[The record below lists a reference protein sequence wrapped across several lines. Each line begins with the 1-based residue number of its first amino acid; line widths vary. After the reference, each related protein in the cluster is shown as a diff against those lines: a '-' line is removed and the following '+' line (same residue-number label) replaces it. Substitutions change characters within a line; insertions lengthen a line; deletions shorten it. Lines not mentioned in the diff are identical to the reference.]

1 MRLQKIQDPTEL
13 PGGLEAATMQR
24 RRLLGRPLLRRIAYV
39 RRNRCSVLLA
49 GLFVFILVHPLL
61 AESAIGGTF
70 LAFGTL
76 SILLL
81 GLWALHAR
89 RRTLLIVGILA
100 LLTFHGIAADR
111 LGEHWLRPATLLVT
125 AIFMGA
131 ITAALLY
138 YVLDWHPITI
148 DKVFGAVAAYVL
160 IAFTFACLFGLLQ
173 QIQSGAF
180 HAAPLYAPNDQLDWS
195 AMMYFS
201 FTVLTS
207 TGFGEITPV
216 TRMAR
221 ALIVVEQVLGVMY
234 VAFLVARLANL
245 YGTRGHRSS

>member
-1 MRLQKIQDPTEL
+1 MP
-13 PGGLEAATMQR
+13 R
-24 RRLLGRPLLRRIAYV
+24 RRLLRSIAFL

-49 GLFVFILVHPLL
+49 GLIVFILVHPLL
-61 AESAIGGTF
+61 AESAIGATF
-70 LAFGTL
+70 LALGTIG
-76 SILLL
+76 ILLL
-81 GLWALHAR
+81 GLWALRAR

-100 LLTFHGIAADR
+100 LLTVHGIAADR
-111 LGEHWLRPATLLVT
+111 LGEHWLMPATLLVT
-125 AIFMGA
+125 AAFMGA

-138 YVLDWHPITI
+138 YVLDWQPITT

-173 QIQSGAF
+173 EVQPGAF
-180 HAAPLYAPNDQLDWS
+180 HAAPVHAPDDQLDWA

-221 ALIVVEQVLGVMY
+221 ALIVIEQVLGVMY
-234 VAFLVARLANL
+234 VAFLIARLANL
-245 YGTRGHRSS
+245 YGTRGHRRD

>member
-1 MRLQKIQDPTEL
+1 ML
-13 PGGLEAATMQR
+13 R
-24 RRLLGRPLLRRIAYV
+24 RRLLRRIAYL
-39 RRNRCSVLLA
+39 RRNRCSVLMA

-61 AESAIGGTF
+61 AELAIGGTF
-70 LAFGTL
+70 LAFGML
-76 SILLL
+76 GILLL

-125 AIFMGA
+125 ATFMGA

-138 YVLDWHPITI
+138 YVLDWHPITT

-173 QIQSGAF
+173 EVQPGAF
-180 HAAPLYAPNDQLDWS
+180 HAAPVHAPNDQLDWS

-221 ALIVVEQVLGVMY
+221 ALIVIEQVVGVMY
-234 VAFLVARLANL
+234 VAFLIARLANL
-245 YGTRGHRSS
+245 YGTPGHRGD